1 MFGLVRVGAK
11 MFGLVRVEGDVW
23 FGKGWR
29 RASRWMFFSIW
40 NDGMEICWLAF
51 VFV

>member
-1 MFGLVRVGAK
+1 MFGLVRVG
-11 MFGLVRVEGDVW
+11 GEDVW

-29 RASRWMFFSIW
+29 RCLVWRRASGWLFFSIW
-40 NDGMEICWLAF
+40 NDGMEMCWLVMAF